1 MSLRSR
7 IANVFRPGRVTREID
22 DELQSHIAEAIAE
35 GRDPAEAQHAFGPAL
50 RHREQSRDV
59 RLLVWLDVLR
69 ADAVF
74 GWRQLIKR
82 KATSAAAILSLAL
95 AIGACT
101 AAFRLIDALLLR
113 PLPIAN
119 PQRLYVVS
127 FEGPDVQGKVN
138 TWDSCS
144 YPQFRRWRAAV
155 KDRAELIAVSYAERH
170 DLTFGSDQEMEK
182 AYRQYVSGWMFD
194 AFGLRPAVG
203 RLLTRN
209 DDLTPG
215 AHPYAVLSYDYWT
228 RRFGRDPKVAGRT
241 FRMDNSIYQIVGVA
255 SEGFTGTEPGAFAG
269 IFVPTMMSA
278 ASINMPNA
286 FWLRTFVRPSPGVS
300 LDPLRDTMYA
310 TYRAFEQERAKGFTN
325 FPKRL
330 LAGFPQAKLFL
341 QSAAAGVSG
350 LQKDYRRALIA
361 LAIIVVLVL
370 LIACAN
376 IANLMAAQAAVR
388 AREMALRV
396 SIGAGRG
403 RLVQLVLVECAMLAL
418 FASAIGGV
426 FAWWSAPFVLGMI
439 NPPDNP
445 ARLVLPADWRVLAFG
460 LVLTVAVTLLFGL
473 APALRASAVQPVR
486 ALKGGDDPHSRRGTM
501 HALIAAQVAFCFVVH
516 FVAGLFVA
524 TFERLAHRPTGFSSA
539 RLLTLDTVAGARQAP
554 VFWEQVA
561 AHLRELPGAEAVALA
576 GWPLMSGTMSNNFI
590 SVSGAPPTDVLAFF
604 LHISPG
610 WMATMQVPFIDGR
623 DFRPDDQYPGI
634 AIVNQTFAR
643 QYFGGET
650 PVGKSF
656 ETTAPERTR
665 FQIVGLVADASYRNL
680 REAMLPVFYVP
691 FGSQPMDNATL
702 IVRTTSANP
711 TALASAMRREVPRAR
726 PDFRV
731 SNIRTQLE
739 IIQSQTVRERLLA
752 ALALFFATV
761 ALLLAGIGLYC
772 VLDYSV
778 AQRRREIGIRMA
790 LGAQAADVGRRVTM
804 DVFAMVLAGA
814 GAGMALGMA
823 SVRYIETLLYGVKAS
838 APMLA
843 LPSLT
848 ILAAAMLA
856 ALPAVIRAVRIDPAA
871 MLRAE

>member
-1 MSLRSR
+1 MHSARRCATVNKAAMSGSM
-7 IANVFRPGRVTREID
+7 
-22 DELQSHIAEAIAE
+22 
-35 GRDPAEAQHAFGPAL
+35 
-50 RHREQSRDV
+50 
-59 RLLVWLDVLR
+59 VWLDALR

-209 DDLTPG
+209 DDPTPG

-228 RRFGRDPKVAGRT
+228 RRFGRDPKVVGRT

-269 IFVPTMMSA
+269 IIVPTMMSA

-426 FAWWSAPFVLGMI
+426 FAWWSAPFVIGMI
-439 NPPDNP
+439 NPP
-445 ARLVLPADWRVLAFG
+445 
-460 LVLTVAVTLLFGL
+460 
-473 APALRASAVQPVR
+473 Q
-486 ALKGGDDPHSRRGTM
+486 
-501 HALIAAQVAFCFVVH
+501 
-516 FVAGLFVA
+516 
-524 TFERLAHRPTGFSSA
+524 
-539 RLLTLDTVAGARQAP
+539 
-554 VFWEQVA
+554 
-561 AHLRELPGAEAVALA
+561 
-576 GWPLMSGTMSNNFI
+576 
-590 SVSGAPPTDVLAFF
+590 
-604 LHISPG
+604 
-610 WMATMQVPFIDGR
+610 
-623 DFRPDDQYPGI
+623 
-634 AIVNQTFAR
+634 
-643 QYFGGET
+643 
-650 PVGKSF
+650 
-656 ETTAPERTR
+656 
-665 FQIVGLVADASYRNL
+665 
-680 REAMLPVFYVP
+680 
-691 FGSQPMDNATL
+691 
-702 IVRTTSANP
+702 
-711 TALASAMRREVPRAR
+711 
-726 PDFRV
+726 
-731 SNIRTQLE
+731 
-739 IIQSQTVRERLLA
+739 
-752 ALALFFATV
+752 
-761 ALLLAGIGLYC
+761 
-772 VLDYSV
+772 
-778 AQRRREIGIRMA
+778 
-790 LGAQAADVGRRVTM
+790 
-804 DVFAMVLAGA
+804 
-814 GAGMALGMA
+814 
-823 SVRYIETLLYGVKAS
+823 
-838 APMLA
+838 
-843 LPSLT
+843 
-848 ILAAAMLA
+848 
-856 ALPAVIRAVRIDPAA
+856 
-871 MLRAE
+871 